1 MFVKLSVQSV
11 IIRGCG
17 NKTPPTVCLYVIIP
31 ILWWNISAVL
41 LPRTRLPVHSFCNPP
56 PCLSRT
62 GYFQVDFLVLK
73 SVSIDKSNPRC
84 KQKCFARRLRFIF
97 SSVAEE
103 FLTLRNLNLAYCRKI
118 IHKWHKINTK
128 YNKPFMIKEIID
140 GSVRPLGWRT
150 FIHRRYDAVHD
161 FCFVWP
167 IHQTISIIFLIEN
180 LVGKH
185 DSTYSMYF
193 LAIWKLLSHNLS
205 QYGIM
210 L

>member
-1 MFVKLSVQSV
+1 MLLCDFESLASRTCPFEWTLNYYRFCNLIGSFFHLQLFFIQLLTSKPATNVMFVKLSVQSV

-41 LPRTRLPVHSFCNPP
+41 LPRTRLPVHSFCTPP

-140 GSVRPLGWRT
+140 EVLGR
-150 FIHRRYDAVHD
+150 
-161 FCFVWP
+161 
-167 IHQTISIIFLIEN
+167 
-180 LVGKH
+180 
-185 DSTYSMYF
+185 
-193 LAIWKLLSHNLS
+193 
-205 QYGIM
+205 
-210 L
+210 